1 MCCKSAQSGLVK
13 SAVCGCSQQHTMNHV
28 VDMRLL
34 TKFEG
39 GLQSLHSAEEGALSW
54 VETTAA
60 TALVK

>member
-1 MCCKSAQSGLVK
+1 
-13 SAVCGCSQQHTMNHV
+13 MNHV